1 MIMLYNAVANLLMI
15 VHFCFILFVILGG
28 LLLFW
33 WPRLAFVHLP
43 AAAWGVMIE
52 LNRWICPLTPLE
64 QYMRRAA
71 EQEGYTGGFI
81 DHYINPLIYPEGLTP
96 QIQLILGV
104 SVLLLNAV
112 IYGILLLQRFFVGK
126 TVPAGKKR

>member
-1 MIMLYNAVANLLMI
+1 MLYSAVANLLMI
-15 VHFCFILFVILGG
+15 VHFWFVLFVILGG

-52 LNRWICPLTPLE
+52 LNHWICPLTPLE
-64 QYMRRAA
+64 QNMRRAA
-71 EQEGYTGGFI
+71 GQEGYTGGFI
-81 DHYINPLIYPEGLTP
+81 DHYINLLIYPEGLTP
-96 QIQLILGV
+96 EIQQILGV

-112 IYGILLLQRFFVGK
+112 IYGIWLLQRLIVSK
-126 TVPAGKKR
+126 RVPARKK